1 MEPVEKVHL
10 LLVDDLVENLIALEA
25 LIKRNDVIIHK
36 ATSGI
41 QGLELM
47 LEHDFALALVDVR
60 MPGMNGFELAELMRG
75 TEKTKHIPI
84 VFVSAGGKELNY
96 AFKGYESGA
105 VDFLHKPLDV
115 HAVRSKVNVFIQLHC
130 QKREMRQQLEA
141 LQRSKAEQEQLLKE
155 LRKTQ
160 DELEEAIRVRDNFM
174 SIASHELKTPLSS
187 LKLQTQMR
195 ARHVERGN
203 DDAFSIPKVRKMVE
217 TDAHLIDNI
226 VNLIDDMLDV
236 TRIRGGKL
244 SMQPVRFDLAELT
257 KTVVERF
264 HEQLVCANGSYELVL
279 ESAAWGIWDIQRI
292 EQVITNLLTN
302 AMRYGAHKPVRIEVR
317 RLPDGVAQLLVQD
330 NGIGIAKANQDRIF
344 RVFERANNDNT
355 AGGLGLGLYIVG
367 QIVDGHGG
375 RIRVESDEG
384 AGATFIVELPEIPA
398 QTGVARLS

>member
-1 MEPVEKVHL
+1 M
-10 LLVDDLVENLIALEA
+10 
-25 LIKRNDVIIHK
+25 
-36 ATSGI
+36 
-41 QGLELM
+41 
-47 LEHDFALALVDVR
+47 
-60 MPGMNGFELAELMRG
+60 
-75 TEKTKHIPI
+75 
-84 VFVSAGGKELNY
+84 FVSAGGKELNY